1 MTPENDIHQ
10 QYMMK
15 AFALAEQAKAE
26 DEVPIGA
33 IVVCNNKIIGK
44 GYNQT
49 EKLKDPTA
57 HAEMIAITAAC
68 NSLNSK
74 YLHDCTLYVTLEPC
88 VMCAGALRWSQISQ
102 IVYAAKDPKGGYS
115 LISSSLLHPKTNV
128 QQGVCAG
135 ACEKLLKVFFK
146 EKRK

>member
-1 MTPENDIHQ
+1 MSTDLAIHQ
-10 QYMMK
+10 QFMLK
-15 AFALAEQAKAE
+15 AMALAEQARDE

-33 IVVCNNKIIGK
+33 IVVCNGKIIGK

-88 VMCAGALRWSQISQ
+88 VMCAGALRWSQISN
-102 IVYAAKDPKGGYS
+102 IVYAAADPKGGYS
-115 LISSSLLHPKTNV
+115 LVARSLLHPKTKVENNIYT
-128 QQGVCAG
+128 
-135 ACEKLLKVFFK
+135 EKSEVLLKDYFK
-146 EKRK
+146 GKRK

>member
-1 MTPENDIHQ
+1 MAPENDIHQ

-115 LISSSLLHPKTNV
+115 LISSSLLHPKTIV

-135 ACEKLLKVFFK
+135 ACEKLLKDFFA